1 MNEKKLVIFDMDG
14 TLLDSMPYWEHLGR
28 NYLLQ
33 KGIDAPPQLEET
45 IETMTLNESADYFRE
60 VFGLT
65 LSREEII
72 REIGNLMDMAYR
84 FEIPAKRGMK
94 KLVREAKEKGMQVV
108 VLTTSDQKLAKVALK
123 RTGLL
128 SYFDAVYTADQFHMG
143 KNGPEIYERV
153 CQLHHCAPEKTVVYE
168 DALYAIKAARE
179 AGCHV
184 IAVYDP
190 SMESVWDQIR
200 SLSEE
205 QIIHHKC

>member
-1 MNEKKLVIFDMDG
+1 
-14 TLLDSMPYWEHLGR
+14 
-28 NYLLQ
+28 
-33 KGIDAPPQLEET
+33 
-45 IETMTLNESADYFRE
+45 
-60 VFGLT
+60 
-65 LSREEII
+65 
-72 REIGNLMDMAYR
+72 
-84 FEIPAKRGMK
+84 
-94 KLVREAKEKGMQVV
+94 MQVV